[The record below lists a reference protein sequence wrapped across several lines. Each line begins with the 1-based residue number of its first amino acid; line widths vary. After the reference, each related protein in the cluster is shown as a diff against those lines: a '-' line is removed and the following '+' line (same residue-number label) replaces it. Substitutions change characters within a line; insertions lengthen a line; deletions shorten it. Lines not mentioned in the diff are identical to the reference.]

1 MMAEKN
7 KMIDGKENAKEET
20 SNLNTKGPELVQMI
34 GDRLTSLIDQ
44 NHPGKSVI
52 INGISGSQKSLAAA
66 SLLAKYNTAVI
77 VVPTQKDIFRWE
89 ENLKFLFPMPEYFHF
104 LSWKRQVLK
113 ALFPVRKG

>member
-20 SNLNTKGPELVQMI
+20 SDLNTKGPELVQMI

-66 SLLAKYNTAVI
+66 SLLAK
-77 VVPTQKDIFRWE
+77 
-89 ENLKFLFPMPEYFHF
+89 
-104 LSWKRQVLK
+104 
-113 ALFPVRKG
+113 